1 MYYFIFR
8 CLSHLLHSFPGD
20 SDGKEPACNTGDPGS
35 IPELGRCPEKEM
47 ATHSSIPM
55 CKFHG
60 QRSLVGKQSMGSLT
74 SEQKASGDFPGG
86 SMVKNPPCNAEIVD
100 KTPVRELR
108 PHAPHSKPV
117 CSNY

>member
-1 MYYFIFR
+1 MKQVCIIVRGSLVAQKVKSLPAMQKTQVRF
-8 CLSHLLHSFPGD
+8 LSWED
-20 SDGKEPACNTGDPGS
+20 A
-35 IPELGRCPEKEM
+35 PEKEM

-86 SMVKNPPCNAEIVD
+86 SMVKNPPCNAGVID
-100 KTPVRELR
+100 KISSEGT
-108 PHAPHSKPV
+108 KT
-117 CSNY
+117 